1 MVQAFSRLKGV
12 LDERGMSV
20 PDLWRR
26 LQQQGVNIHLK
37 SLYRLVK
44 DNQPLERLNL
54 RVAGT
59 ICQVCE
65 VPLSELIAFEMT
77 ESRLRRLPAA
87 KQRRLDSL
95 MTGHNEGRLTPAE
108 RQELQGLVRESE
120 EIALCNAR
128 KLARQ
133 RQSLPASRG
142 SEFGSRPAGCLD
154 T

>member
-54 RVAGT
+54 RVAGM
-59 ICQVCE
+59 ICQVCD
-65 VPLSELIAFEMT
+65 VPLSDLIAFERT
-77 ESRLRRLPAA
+77 ESRLRRLSAA
-87 KQRRLDSL
+87 KQRRLDVL

-108 RQELQGLVRESE
+108 RQELQGLVRQAE
-120 EIALCNAR
+120 EIALSNAR

-133 RQSLPASRG
+133 RRSLATSQG
-142 SEFGSRPAGCLD
+142 SEKTP
-154 T
+154 